1 MKIRLPY
8 FISQFFTYQP
18 YSNAVKESPLHS
30 KISALGLLKGFELEN
45 RVRIAKVLCI
55 SSVKVSLN
63 FFNVANRSKD
73 RTQLTKTEHIFR

>member
-1 MKIRLPY
+1 MMILLPY
-8 FISQFFTYQP
+8 CISQLITYQP

-30 KISALGLLKGFELEN
+30 KISALGLLKGFELEY

-73 RTQLTKTEHIFR
+73 RT